1 MIKLRGIL
9 IALFTLTCASVQA
22 QDEDVPTL
30 EVIGVGANDV
40 LNVRAEPGAGAAAV
54 GALAPYASGIRVIAQ
69 STETLDWIHIESNGL
84 QGWVNASY
92 LGYANSHEPL
102 PIRLHCSGT
111 EPFWGLELSYS
122 RADIRFAFSEED
134 FSTGFS
140 PPTSPANRTNIWL
153 RSRFDFETEFLLLEA
168 ETCSDGMSEQ
178 SYSYSVLVRLEENLL
193 SGCCE

>member
-1 MIKLRGIL
+1 MLRAIL
-9 IALFTLTCASVQA
+9 IALFTLTSACVQA
-22 QDEDVPTL
+22 QDEDVPML
-30 EVIGVGANDV
+30 VVIGVGASDV
-40 LNVRAEPGAGAAAV
+40 LNVRAEPDADATLV
-54 GALAPYASGIRVIAQ
+54 GTLTPNASGLSVTAQ

-92 LGYANSHEPL
+92 LGYPTSPEPL

-122 RADIRFAFSEED
+122 RADARFAFSEED

-140 PPTSPANRTNIWL
+140 PPTSPANRANIWL
-153 RSRFDFETEFLLLEA
+153 RTRFDFETEFLLLEA
-168 ETCSDGMSEQ
+168 ETCSDGMSDRT
-178 SYSYSVLVRLEENLL
+178 YPYSVLVRLEENLL